1 MVGTKMLNQQTLKRG
16 LLITLTSL
24 GLFGCQTT
32 ERYEVSLQ
40 NPIHEKNEKL
50 VSYLSQPTCIE
61 DSEFHRSKVASMS
74 SKKYHLSAKIL
85 ERCLTDIK
93 NSNGKNNQETLLQYQ
108 MVVLLD
114 LIKAGRIK
122 EAEQKMVNLQEKWP
136 DHDLYTEN
144 GYSVFN
150 TLSLILFG
158 QSMSNNQKYDN
169 SNVNSAIRSEFS
181 RLRYWQN
188 N

>member
-1 MVGTKMLNQQTLKRG
+1 
-16 LLITLTSL
+16 
-24 GLFGCQTT
+24 
-32 ERYEVSLQ
+32 
-40 NPIHEKNEKL
+40 
-50 VSYLSQPTCIE
+50 
-61 DSEFHRSKVASMS
+61 MS

-158 QSMSNNQKYDN
+158 QSMSNNQIFDN
-169 SNVNSAIRSEFS
+169 SNVNSAIRTEFS